1 MTSGCSAEVGYIFS
15 ENVLLIADK
24 RYIGIDKIH
33 SNGLI
38 PKKSANNCK
47 LTEEDK
53 EYNLII
59 SKLRICIEHMNRHIK
74 KFRILSTRY
83 RNRRKK
89 FIMRFSLIVQS
100 IILNYRVTEQVY

>member
-38 PKKSANNCK
+38 PKKLAKNCK
-47 LTEEDK
+47 LTEED
-53 EYNLII
+53 
-59 SKLRICIEHMNRHIK
+59 
-74 KFRILSTRY
+74 
-83 RNRRKK
+83 
-89 FIMRFSLIVQS
+89 
-100 IILNYRVTEQVY
+100 